1 MELVAYST
9 SHHFITRIFYRK
21 LRGKSY
27 FSRKANDN
35 DALFVN
41 YNLGVVMSRVEWSRE
56 AGVGAGGGGGGG
68 WGVKKAQKQVNM
80 GECFFMRLWF
90 NR

>member
-56 AGVGAGGGGGGG
+56 AGRGGGVG
-68 WGVKKAQKQVNM
+68 GVKKAQKQVNM
-80 GECFFMRLWF
+80 GKCFFMLLWF

>member
-56 AGVGAGGGGGGG
+56 AGVGAGGG

-80 GECFFMRLWF
+80 GECFFMLLWF
-90 NR
+90 SR

>member
-9 SHHFITRIFYRK
+9 SHHFITHIFYRK

-35 DALFVN
+35 EALFVN

-56 AGVGAGGGGGGG
+56 TGVGRGAGA
-68 WGVKKAQKQVNM
+68 KNAQKQVNM
-80 GECFFMRLWF
+80 GECFFMLLWF

>member
-9 SHHFITRIFYRK
+9 SHHFITRIFSRK

-56 AGVGAGGGGGGG
+56 AGRGGG
-68 WGVKKAQKQVNM
+68 WGGVKKAQKQVNM
-80 GECFFMRLWF
+80 GKCFFMLLWF

>member
-56 AGVGAGGGGGGG
+56 AGRGGVGG
-68 WGVKKAQKQVNM
+68 GVKKAQKQVNM
-80 GECFFMRLWF
+80 GKCFFMLLWF

>member
-56 AGVGAGGGGGGG
+56 AGVGGGAGGGGL
-68 WGVKKAQKQVNM
+68 GVKKVQKQGDM
-80 GECFFMRLWF
+80 GKCFFMLLWF

>member
-9 SHHFITRIFYRK
+9 SHHFITHIFYRK

-56 AGVGAGGGGGGG
+56 AGVGGGGVG
-68 WGVKKAQKQVNM
+68 WRGVNAQKQVNM
-80 GECFFMRLWF
+80 GECFFMLLWF

>member
-1 MELVAYST
+1 M
-9 SHHFITRIFYRK
+9 

-56 AGVGAGGGGGGG
+56 AGVGGGRG
-68 WGVKKAQKQVNM
+68 GVKKAQKQVNM
-80 GECFFMRLWF
+80 GKCFFMLLWF

>member
-1 MELVAYST
+1 MVHWSGEGNYSNFDKTQVELVAYST

-56 AGVGAGGGGGGG
+56 AGRERGGGVGG
-68 WGVKKAQKQVNM
+68 
-80 GECFFMRLWF
+80 C
-90 NR
+90 

>member
-9 SHHFITRIFYRK
+9 SHHFITHIFYRK
-21 LRGKSY
+21 LREKSY

-41 YNLGVVMSRVEWSRE
+41 YNLGVVMPRVEWSRE
-56 AGVGAGGGGGGG
+56 AGVGGGGVGGGGECS
-68 WGVKKAQKQVNM
+68 KA
-80 GECFFMRLWF
+80 GEYGRVLFYAIMVQ
-90 NR
+90 

>member
-56 AGVGAGGGGGGG
+56 AGVGRGGV
-68 WGVKKAQKQVNM
+68 GVKKVQKQVNM
-80 GECFFMRLWF
+80 GKCFFMLLWF

>member
-21 LRGKSY
+21 FRGKSY

-56 AGVGAGGGGGGG
+56 AGVGGGGGGAGG
-68 WGVKKAQKQVNM
+68 GEECSKA
-80 GECFFMRLWF
+80 GEYGRVLFYAVMVQ
-90 NR
+90 

>member
-56 AGVGAGGGGGGG
+56 AGVGEGA
-68 WGVKKAQKQVNM
+68 GVKKVQKQVNM
-80 GECFFMRLWF
+80 GKCFFMLLWF

>member
-35 DALFVN
+35 DPLFVN

-56 AGVGAGGGGGGG
+56 AGVGGG
-68 WGVKKAQKQVNM
+68 GVKKAQKQVNM
-80 GECFFMRLWF
+80 GKCFFMLLWF

>member
-56 AGVGAGGGGGGG
+56 AGRGGG
-68 WGVKKAQKQVNM
+68 GVKKAQKQVNM
-80 GECFFMRLWF
+80 GKCFFMLLWF

>member
-56 AGVGAGGGGGGG
+56 AGRELEGAGGGG
-68 WGVKKAQKQVNM
+68 VLR
-80 GECFFMRLWF
+80 RLKS
-90 NR
+90 R

>member
-56 AGVGAGGGGGGG
+56 AGRGG
-68 WGVKKAQKQVNM
+68 WGGVKKAQKQVNM
-80 GECFFMRLWF
+80 GKCFFMLLWF

>member
-9 SHHFITRIFYRK
+9 SHHFITRIFSRK

-56 AGVGAGGGGGGG
+56 AGRELEGAGGGGG
-68 WGVKKAQKQVNM
+68 GVKKAQKQVNM
-80 GECFFMRLWF
+80 GKCFFMLLWF